1 MSWIVS
7 RAA

>member
-7 RAA
+7 

>member
-1 MSWIVS
+1 VS